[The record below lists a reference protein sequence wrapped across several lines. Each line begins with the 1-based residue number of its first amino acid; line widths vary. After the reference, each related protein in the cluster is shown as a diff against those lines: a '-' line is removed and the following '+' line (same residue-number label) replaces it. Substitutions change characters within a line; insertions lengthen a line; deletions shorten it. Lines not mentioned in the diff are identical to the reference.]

1 MRLNQVTIAADN
13 DLVSFRARQ
22 MTSLL
27 RSFATCMSAAAAIVA
42 AATVGA
48 LSPQLAAAPA
58 VETVASEPGSSFDT
72 AIVLEGATNEL
83 AGVRAESAYIAKH
96 YPGWRQ
102 TMQALLNHSGRM
114 YDRIDIVGPKGES
127 RSLCF
132 DITDWFGKL
141 N

>member
-1 MRLNQVTIAADN
+1 
-13 DLVSFRARQ
+13 

-27 RSFATCMSAAAAIVA
+27 RSFAICISAAAVIA
-42 AATVGA
+42 ASATVGA
-48 LSPQLAAAPA
+48 QAKELAPQMAAAPA
-58 VETVASEPGSSFDT
+58 AETIASEQGNSFDT

-83 AGVRAESAYIAKH
+83 AGVQAESAYIAKH
-96 YPGWRQ
+96 YPGWHQ
-102 TMQALLNHSGRM
+102 SMQALLNHNGRM

-127 RSLCF
+127 KSLYF

>member
-1 MRLNQVTIAADN
+1 MRSGAAEG
-13 DLVSFRARQ
+13 RAR

-27 RSFATCMSAAAAIVA
+27 RSTATCMATVVAIVA
-42 AATVGA
+42 SATVGA
-48 LSPQLAAAPA
+48 LAHGLAPQMAAAPTA
-58 VETVASEPGSSFDT
+58 ETVTSDPGSSFDT

-83 AGVRAESAYIAKH
+83 AGVQAESAYIAKR

-102 TMQALLNHSGRM
+102 SMQALLNHNGRM

-127 RSLCF
+127 KSLYF

-141 N
+141 D